1 MFKTFQVKIGDFGLA
16 RDISGKD
23 YYKGGEEFPIRW
35 MAPESLG
42 QGKFSN
48 KSDVWAYGI
57 IAWEIINLGLSQSYH
72 DIFLN
77 C

>member
-1 MFKTFQVKIGDFGLA
+1 
-16 RDISGKD
+16 
-23 YYKGGEEFPIRW
+23 

-57 IAWEIINLGLSQSYH
+57 IAWEIINLGLCQSNH
-72 DIFLN
+72 DISCDIAILN
-77 C
+77 MYFISIARSNPIF

>member
-1 MFKTFQVKIGDFGLA
+1 
-16 RDISGKD
+16 
-23 YYKGGEEFPIRW
+23 

-42 QGKFSN
+42 QGKFTN

-72 DIFLN
+72 DIFLHY
-77 C
+77 

>member
-1 MFKTFQVKIGDFGLA
+1 
-16 RDISGKD
+16 
-23 YYKGGEEFPIRW
+23 

-57 IAWEIINLGLSQSYH
+57 IAWEIINLGLCQSNH
-72 DIFLN
+72 DISYNIAILN
-77 C
+77 MYFISIARSSPIF